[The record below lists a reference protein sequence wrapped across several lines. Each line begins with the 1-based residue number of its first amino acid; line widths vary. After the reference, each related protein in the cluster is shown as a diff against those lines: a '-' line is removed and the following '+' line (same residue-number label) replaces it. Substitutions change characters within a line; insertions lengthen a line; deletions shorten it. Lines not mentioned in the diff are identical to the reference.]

1 MHLRHM
7 IAPLAIP
14 ALALGIGCGSE
25 EQLKRVEQEVGD
37 LKLEVFKLRQQVEES
52 NKLADSDRTAS
63 TEARTMDRRFQAD
76 LQETLRQLQDST
88 RVLNSRL
95 GEASRRP
102 SPRGAASET
111 PAAAQPQPGGDDE
124 KALNAILLDY
134 NRGNYS
140 LAAESLDLFLKSNPG
155 SAKRSDALF
164 YLGLSNW
171 NQKLYDK
178 AQVSFEAILKDHPNS
193 NQFLPAK
200 LKRGQCLLRRGLKP
214 AAVKTF
220 KEIVDSFPGTSE
232 ARISQQELADLGL

>member
-7 IAPLAIP
+7 VAPLVIP
-14 ALALGIGCGSE
+14 VLALGIGCGSE
-25 EQLKRVEQEVGD
+25 EQLKHVEQEVGD
-37 LKLEVFKLRQQVEES
+37 LKLEVFKLRQQVEEA

-88 RVLNSRL
+88 RALNGKL
-95 GEASRRP
+95 GE
-102 SPRGAASET
+102 SPRRSSRTAASE
-111 PAAAQPQPGGDDE
+111 PPIAAQAQPGGEDE

-140 LAAESLDLFLKSNPG
+140 LAAESLDLFLKSNPS
-155 SAKRSDALF
+155 SAKRPDALF

-178 AQVSFEAILKDHPNS
+178 AQASFEAILKDHPNS